1 MSRNVKRAV
10 QDKKYILGKHNCPIC
25 MTQVKVV
32 DKSKVLDSAV
42 DEEKKI
48 LDGAFG
54 IGNARGLIKCIW
66 KEFECPICGR
76 GYTVKQMKQLDASP
90 IEYHADMVSLY
101 ERLSKQPGG
110 DCLGL
115 SEDTTTR
122 CEKKRKK
129 ALLLCIMLPII
140 MALLISVAVIAS
152 VVTMILNTTKYEDTN
167 GEDNFELCHITIED
181 IVGDEIMGDEI
192 GYNVWGGMSTHSGS
206 RTYIGDE
213 TLKDFDYDETERSF
227 ERLDGVVVLQA
238 TRIYKN
244 SLTLEIDSEIKSGN
258 AEIVIIIDGKY
269 HSSVD
274 INKCSFVKLNNIY
287 SKEVVIK
294 LAGESAKGEVE
305 VERRYKE

>member
-54 IGNARGLIKCIW
+54 IGNARGLIKCVW
-66 KEFECPICGR
+66 NEFECPICGR
-76 GYTVKQMKQLDASP
+76 GYTVKQMKQLDASS

-115 SEDTTTR
+115 IEDTSTR

-140 MALLISVAVIAS
+140 MALLISVAVVAS
-152 VVTMILNTTKYEDTN
+152 VVTMILNTTKYEDIN
-167 GEDNFELCHITIED
+167 GEDNFELCYITIED
-181 IVGDEIMGDEI
+181 IVGDEI
-192 GYNVWGGMSTHSGS
+192 GYSAFGGMSTHSGS
-206 RTYIGDE
+206 RTYIGDIN
-213 TLKDFDYDETERSF
+213 LKDFDYDETERSF

-244 SLTLEIDSEIKSGN
+244 SLTLEIDSEIESGN

-274 INKCSFVKLNNIY
+274 INKRSFVKLNNIY

-294 LAGESAKGEVE
+294 LAGERAKGEVE

>member
-1 MSRNVKRAV
+1 MSRNVRRAV

-48 LDGAFG
+48 LDSAFG
-54 IGNARGLIKCIW
+54 RGNARGLIKCVW
-66 KEFECPICGR
+66 NEFECPVCGR

-90 IEYHADMVSLY
+90 KEYHADMAELY

-115 SEDTTTR
+115 VEDTTTR
-122 CEKKRKK
+122 CEKKRNK
-129 ALLLCIMLPII
+129 ALLACIIIPII
-140 MALLISVAVIAS
+140 MALLISVAVITS
-152 VVTMILNTTKYEDTN
+152 VVTMILNTQKYEDTN
-167 GEDNFELCHITIED
+167 GEDNFELRHITIED
-181 IVGDEIMGDEI
+181 IVGDEI
-192 GYNVWGGMSTHSGS
+192 GYSAFSGTSTHSGS
-206 RTYIGDE
+206 RTYIGDSK
-213 TLKDFDYDETERSF
+213 LKDFDYDETERSF
-227 ERLDGVVVLQA
+227 KRLDGVVILQA
-238 TRIYKN
+238 TRIYKD
-244 SLTLEIDSEIKSGN
+244 SLTLEIDSEIESGN

-274 INKCSFVKLNNIY
+274 INKCRIIRLNDVY

-294 LAGESAKGEVE
+294 LAGEGAKGEVE
-305 VERRYKE
+305 VIRRYKK